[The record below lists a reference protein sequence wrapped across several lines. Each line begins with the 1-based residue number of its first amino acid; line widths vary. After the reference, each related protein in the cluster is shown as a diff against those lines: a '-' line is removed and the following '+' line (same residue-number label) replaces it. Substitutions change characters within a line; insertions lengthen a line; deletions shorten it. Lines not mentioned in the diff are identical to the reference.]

1 MPDMKQ
7 SLTQPNPQLF
17 TQPFLQLF
25 PQLLPQL
32 FTQSLPQLFTQ
43 SLPQLFTQLL
53 SLPLTESSEVM
64 TLALVALD
72 KILKLEGLPMLKRFG
87 KEKAIKRNN

>member
-1 MPDMKQ
+1 MTMQDMKQ
-7 SLTQPNPQLF
+7 SLTQPNSQLF

-25 PQLLPQL
+25 PQL
-32 FTQSLPQLFTQ
+32 LPQLFTQ

-64 TLALVALD
+64 TLALAALD
-72 KILKLEGLPMLKRFG
+72 KILILEGLPMLNRFG
-87 KEKAIKRNN
+87 KKRP